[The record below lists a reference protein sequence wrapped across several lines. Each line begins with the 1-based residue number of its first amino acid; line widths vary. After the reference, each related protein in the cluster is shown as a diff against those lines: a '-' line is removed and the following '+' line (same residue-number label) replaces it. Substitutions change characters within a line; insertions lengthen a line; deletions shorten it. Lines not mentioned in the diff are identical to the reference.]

1 MPHLPQSPNVVR
13 YLIRHHLQFK
23 KDTIKNYQN
32 SDLGICIEGCSHYSL
47 IDNTKVVGN
56 FYCGLDIS
64 FGFLNDSYLILKRL
78 KSNLTKRHYELQ
90 NFNNNAVVGQLT
102 ISNFVAFKSLRVTLD
117 IIHKDTYKWQ
127 VVKSERGSSIFSN
140 FSNFSGRLFND
151 KEELLI
157 KWNYKSSQT
166 FKHRLEDLPV
176 EGELEM
182 TNPKNHFLLLAG
194 LFLSEMELQM
204 KSVD

>member
-1 MPHLPQSPNVVR
+1 LR
-13 YLIRHHLQFK
+13 FK
-23 KDTIKNYQN
+23 KDTIKNYKN
-32 SDLGICIEGCSHYSL
+32 SDLDIYIERCNHYSL
-47 IDNTKVVGN
+47 IDDTKIVGH

-64 FGFLNDSYLILKRL
+64 IGFINDSCLILKRL
-78 KSNLTKRHYELQ
+78 KSNLTKRQYELQ

-127 VVKSERGSSIFSN
+127 VVKSERGGSIFSN
-140 FSNFSGRLFND
+140 FSNFCGRLFND
-151 KEELLI
+151 NEELQI

-166 FKHRLEDLPV
+166 FKHRLEELPV
-176 EGELEM
+176 EGEIEI
-182 TNPKNHFLLLAG
+182 TNPKNHFLIFAG